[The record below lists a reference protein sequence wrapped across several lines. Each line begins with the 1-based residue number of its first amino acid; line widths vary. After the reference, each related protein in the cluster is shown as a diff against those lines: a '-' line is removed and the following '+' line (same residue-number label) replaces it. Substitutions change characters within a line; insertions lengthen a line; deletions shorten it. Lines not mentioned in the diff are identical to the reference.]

1 VAQRWRRL
9 PLGDSRG
16 TAMTTPEEFRRY
28 ATELLE
34 MAAKAREQG
43 DNDYA
48 DRLTAQA
55 NELLGWANQ
64 GEQPAATEAPKAS

>member
-1 VAQRWRRL
+1 
-9 PLGDSRG
+9 
-16 TAMTTPEEFRRY
+16 MTTPEELRRY

-43 DNDYA
+43 DDDHA

-64 GEQPAATEAPKAS
+64 GEQPAATESPKAS